1 MSGLPPVTAEPSRA
15 TEAVRERPPS
25 YEDYRPPRTTA
36 QGGATM
42 LLSGVLAA
50 ASVGVLLLAVY
61 TKIADVR
68 TFGQIS
74 NLLLFAGALLLLAL
88 YVLVWE
94 IAIRLIASAEE

>member
-1 MSGLPPVTAEPSRA
+1 
-15 TEAVRERPPS
+15 
-25 YEDYRPPRTTA
+25 
-36 QGGATM
+36 M
-42 LLSGVLAA
+42 LVSGVLAA

-61 TKIADVR
+61 TKFADVR